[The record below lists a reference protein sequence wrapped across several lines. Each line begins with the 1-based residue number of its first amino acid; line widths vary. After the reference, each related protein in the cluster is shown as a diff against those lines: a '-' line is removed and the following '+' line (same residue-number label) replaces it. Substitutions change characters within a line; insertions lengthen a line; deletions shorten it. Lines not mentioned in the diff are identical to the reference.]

1 MSEAMIQ
8 LMGEV
13 QAKED
18 LIDTLTAERD
28 SFKTCFG
35 IVSQENE
42 RLRKRLEQTHRNY
55 VAAARERE
63 ISRATLHK
71 VRTVTGETLRAI
83 EPQTDDPPPRVAVF
97 NRNSS

>member
-1 MSEAMIQ
+1 MSETMIA

-13 QAKED
+13 QAMAEQ
-18 LIDTLTAERD
+18 IDQLTAERD
-28 SFKTCFG
+28 SFKICFG

-63 ISRATLHK
+63 ISRSALHK

-83 EPQTDDPPPRVAVF
+83 EPQQDEPPPRVAVF
-97 NRNSS
+97 NR